1 MILDLD
7 KFKMYNDTYGH
18 LAGDNLIKDLARLV
32 ESSLRTID
40 IAARFGGD
48 EFVAIFPQTPK
59 KDAIQIVNRIK
70 DKIDSALNID
80 HGKISLSVSM
90 GVATYPDD
98 ASSIMELMEK
108 TDEAL
113 YLAKKGGG
121 DRVVY
126 L

>member
-59 KDAIQIVNRIK
+59 ADAIQIVNRIK

-98 ASSIMELMEK
+98 ASSIMELTEK

-121 DRVVY
+121 D
-126 L
+126 